1 MSFSKEHPR
10 FQPPRRVAR
19 PLTALLVTAAV
30 CVCGVMGEAHAVKRI
45 LLVGDSWAQ
54 WPWDMGAFQAVLNGN
69 YGAGVNEVEGEY
81 TALGGSTAA
90 GWAANFTPDEGT
102 FPSPPGHTN
111 MRALDRI
118 TWCLN
123 TWPTIDII
131 HLSISG
137 NDMWSWRTTWT
148 PEQEDALFDT
158 IEANVLAVV
167 SWIRANHPRVKILL
181 ADYDYLNITETC
193 TYGMAEFNWP
203 AAILAGTLGFTVGDL
218 AQNKAN
224 NQQINQFFA
233 RFSERKR
240 DLAQVIDRCDYVQ
253 NFGNIQWRVG
263 YVNSLGRFFDPY
275 TVPLPGMAP
284 DYLPFPGG
292 DVTYGTPSLYM
303 NIIDG
308 SQRDA
313 IHLSDQGYRLLF
325 DNCLARYY
333 AGWLADTTA

>member
-1 MSFSKEHPR
+1 
-10 FQPPRRVAR
+10 
-19 PLTALLVTAAV
+19 
-30 CVCGVMGEAHAVKRI
+30 MGEAHAVKRI

-148 PEQEDALFDT
+148 PEQEDELFDA
-158 IEANVLAVV
+158 IEANVGAVV

-203 AAILAGTLGFTVGDL
+203 AAILAGTLGFTVGDI
-218 AQNKAN
+218 AQNRAN

-233 RFSERKR
+233 RFSARKR
-240 DLAQVIDRCDYVQ
+240 DLAQTLDRCDYVQ
-253 NFGNIQWRVG
+253 NFGNIQWRAG
-263 YVNSLGRFFDPY
+263 YVNSLGRFFD
-275 TVPLPGMAP
+275 
-284 DYLPFPGG
+284 
-292 DVTYGTPSLYM
+292 
-303 NIIDG
+303 
-308 SQRDA
+308 
-313 IHLSDQGYRLLF
+313 
-325 DNCLARYY
+325 
-333 AGWLADTTA
+333 